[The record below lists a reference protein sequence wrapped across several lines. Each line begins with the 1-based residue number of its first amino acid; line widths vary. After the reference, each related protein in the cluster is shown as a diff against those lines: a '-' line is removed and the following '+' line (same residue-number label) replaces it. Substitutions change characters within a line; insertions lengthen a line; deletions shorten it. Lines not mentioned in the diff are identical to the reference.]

1 MSAEP
6 HQLEIELNEA
16 VTNDDIEK
24 VKELLANPEVDVNFK
39 IILFCIFLRYFQ
51 LSISFMEFDPKDLIE
66 PHCT

>member
-24 VKELLANPEVDVNFK
+24 IKQLLANPEIDVNFK
-39 IILFCIFLRYFQ
+39 IILF
-51 LSISFMEFDPKDLIE
+51 
-66 PHCT
+66 